1 MKKLINK
8 LFEWLGYVPKG
19 SENNITKRQIINA
32 ICDCRSDRIDWT
44 QVFQQD
50 SLLMDNWLHKYECFN
65 YSISRVG
72 FFYEVKIYWMY
83 DLMKAK
89 ITIKRFF
96 TDDADYARIC
106 AEELCEKLNE
116 RI

>member
-1 MKKLINK
+1 MKLLDKIMAQ
-8 LFEWLGYVPKG
+8 FGYVPKG
-19 SENNITKRQIINA
+19 YSENRHKIQ
-32 ICDCRSDRIDWT
+32 D
-44 QVFQQD
+44 FQQD
-50 SLLMDNWLHKYECFN
+50 SFLLNNSFHKYECFD